1 MKKLNTNQLFD
12 IFLIG
17 DEEIYKEH
25 QAEDVLDNSFILF
38 GTVIKGV
45 ENYYIIDQLYQ
56 KKYGEQYDSVRDSI
70 KLKYFIGLVR
80 YLERIEEIQEDTL
93 HIIEDEFGLQAID
106 YALQEMLDLFI
117 EVEHYEKC
125 IILSKFQRLFSLNQ
139 LVESE

>member
-1 MKKLNTNQLFD
+1 MKKLDTNQLFD
-12 IFLIG
+12 IFQMG

-25 QAEDVLDNSFILF
+25 QAEDVLDNSFVLF
-38 GTVIKGV
+38 GMVIKGV

-56 KKYGEQYDSVRDSI
+56 KKYQEQYDSVRDSI

-80 YLERIEEIQEDTL
+80 YLERIGEIPEDTL
-93 HIIEDEFGLQAID
+93 YIIEDEFGLQAID

-125 IILSKFQRLFSLNQ
+125 TVLSKFQRLFSLNQ
-139 LVESE
+139 LVE

>member
-1 MKKLNTNQLFD
+1 MKKLDTNQLFD
-12 IFLIG
+12 IFQMG

-25 QAEDVLDNSFILF
+25 QAEDVLDNSLVLF
-38 GTVIKGV
+38 GMVIKGV

-56 KKYGEQYDSVRDSI
+56 KKYQEQYDSVRDSI

-80 YLERIEEIQEDTL
+80 YLERIGEIPEDTL
-93 HIIEDEFGLQAID
+93 YIIEDEFGLQAID

-125 IILSKFQRLFSLNQ
+125 TVLSKFQRLFSLNQ
-139 LVESE
+139 LVE

>member
-12 IFLIG
+12 IFQIG
-17 DEEIYKEH
+17 DEEIYREH
-25 QAEDVLDNSFILF
+25 QAEDVLDNSFVLF
-38 GTVIKGV
+38 GMVIKGV
-45 ENYYIIDQLYQ
+45 ENYYIIDQLYE
-56 KKYGEQYDSVRDSI
+56 KRYGEQYDSVRESI

-125 IILSKFQRLFSLNQ
+125 TVLSKSQRLFSLNQ
-139 LVESE
+139 LVE

>member
-1 MKKLNTNQLFD
+1 MKKLDTNQLFD
-12 IFLIG
+12 IFQIG

-25 QAEDVLDNSFILF
+25 QAEDILDNSFVLF
-38 GTVIKGV
+38 GMVIKGV

-56 KKYGEQYDSVRDSI
+56 KKYQEQYDSVRDSI

-80 YLERIEEIQEDTL
+80 YLERIGEIPEDTL
-93 HIIEDEFGLQAID
+93 YIIEDEFGLQAID

-125 IILSKFQRLFSLNQ
+125 TILSKFQRLFSLNQ
-139 LVESE
+139 LVE

>member
-1 MKKLNTNQLFD
+1 MKKLDTNQLFD
-12 IFLIG
+12 IFQIG

-25 QAEDVLDNSFILF
+25 QAEDVLDNSFVLF
-38 GTVIKGV
+38 GMVIKGV

-56 KKYGEQYDSVRDSI
+56 KKYQEQYDSVRDSI

-80 YLERIEEIQEDTL
+80 YLERIGEIPEDTL
-93 HIIEDEFGLQAID
+93 YIIEDEFGLQAID

-125 IILSKFQRLFSLNQ
+125 TVLSKFQRLFSLNQ
-139 LVESE
+139 LVE

>member
-12 IFLIG
+12 IFQMG
-17 DEEIYKEH
+17 DEEVYREH
-25 QAEDVLDNSFILF
+25 QAEDVLDNSFVLF
-38 GTVIKGV
+38 GMVIKGV

-56 KKYGEQYDSVRDSI
+56 KKYQEQYDSVRDSI

-80 YLERIEEIQEDTL
+80 YLERIGEIQEDTL

-117 EVEHYEKC
+117 EVEYYEKC
-125 IILSKFQRLFSLNQ
+125 TILSKFQQLFSLNQ
-139 LVESE
+139 LVE

>member
-1 MKKLNTNQLFD
+1 MKKLDTNQLFD
-12 IFLIG
+12 IFQMG

-25 QAEDVLDNSFILF
+25 QIEDVLDNSLVLF
-38 GTVIKGV
+38 GMVIKGV

-56 KKYGEQYDSVRDSI
+56 KKYQEQYDSVRDSI

-80 YLERIEEIQEDTL
+80 YLERIGEIPEDTL
-93 HIIEDEFGLQAID
+93 YIIEDEFGLQAID

-125 IILSKFQRLFSLNQ
+125 TVLSKFQRLFSLNQ
-139 LVESE
+139 LVE

>member
-12 IFLIG
+12 IFQIG
-17 DEEIYKEH
+17 DEEVYREH
-25 QAEDVLDNSFILF
+25 QAEDVLDNSFVLF
-38 GTVIKGV
+38 GMVIKGV
-45 ENYYIIDQLYQ
+45 ENYYIIDQLYE
-56 KKYGEQYDSVRDSI
+56 KRYGEQYDSVRDSI

-80 YLERIEEIQEDTL
+80 YLERIEEIPEDTL

-125 IILSKFQRLFSLNQ
+125 TVLVKFQQLFSLNQ
-139 LVESE
+139 LVE

>member
-1 MKKLNTNQLFD
+1 MKKLDTNQLFD
-12 IFLIG
+12 IFQIG

-25 QAEDVLDNSFILF
+25 QAEDILDNSFVLF
-38 GTVIKGV
+38 GMVIKGV

-56 KKYGEQYDSVRDSI
+56 KKYQEQYDSVRDSI

-80 YLERIEEIQEDTL
+80 YLERIGEIPEDTL
-93 HIIEDEFGLQAID
+93 YIIEDEFGLQAID

-125 IILSKFQRLFSLNQ
+125 TVLSKFQRLFSLNQ
-139 LVESE
+139 LVE

>member
-1 MKKLNTNQLFD
+1 MKKLDTNQLFD
-12 IFLIG
+12 IFQMG

-25 QAEDVLDNSFILF
+25 QAEDILDNSFVLF
-38 GTVIKGV
+38 GMVIKGV

-56 KKYGEQYDSVRDSI
+56 KKYQEQYDSVRDSI

-80 YLERIEEIQEDTL
+80 YLERIGEIPEDTL
-93 HIIEDEFGLQAID
+93 YNIEDEFGLQAID

-125 IILSKFQRLFSLNQ
+125 TVLSKFQRLFSLNQ
-139 LVESE
+139 LVE